1 MEPLLVDSS
10 YVPNLQPEAPEDP
23 KNSAQRD
30 SKFPNLTLEPLF
42 GFYISLPGSS
52 ERSEVVQN
60 SSLSQHLPSG
70 LSIPLG
76 IVVVLMRMAPIGSYI

>member
-1 MEPLLVDSS
+1 MEPLLLDSS
-10 YVPNLQPEAPEDP
+10 YVPNLQPEAPKDP
-23 KNSAQRD
+23 KHSAQKD

-52 ERSEVVQN
+52 ERLEAVQN
-60 SSLSQHLPSG
+60 SSCPTFYPVVF

-76 IVVVLMRMAPIGSYI
+76 IVVG